1 MKKSDW
7 EDIEINPRSTDKVFF
22 ESSLLQ
28 NISDSIDFLK
38 DEATI
43 ILRELDDTEFKQKLD
58 EFDLEEFAE
67 TTINSIDDTLDD
79 ISKFKDDFI
88 SSQDIP
94 DDVREFSKTTKA
106 YLNRDEIYVRNAY
119 RKLERDNS
127 YDTNMRV
134 IELCDK
140 AIDLNEFNSEA
151 YYVKGKA
158 YINLERYGTAIDEFI
173 NVFTLDS
180 DDLDA
185 RIAIGD
191 ANRLSEEYED
201 AIDVYNSVLKIDNK
215 SFGALQGKALAYSEM
230 GEYKKA
236 CNFFKK
242 ADQVSNL
249 EGDSRDVW
257 ELCMEKL
264 DAF

>member
-106 YLNRDEIYVRNAY
+106 YLNRDET
-119 RKLERDNS
+119 

-173 NVFTLDS
+173 NVLALDS